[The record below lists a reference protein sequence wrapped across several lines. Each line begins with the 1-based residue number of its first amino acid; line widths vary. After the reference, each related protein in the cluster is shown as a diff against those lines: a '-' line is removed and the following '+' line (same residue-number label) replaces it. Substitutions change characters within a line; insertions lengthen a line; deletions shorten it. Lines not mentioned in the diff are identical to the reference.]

1 MIVARGVSRLMLERR
16 VKEAWTFLL
25 NAPKDPWLPKKKK
38 WHFVRRFLEDVIEI
52 TKCEI
57 YT

>member
-25 NAPKDPWLPKKKK
+25 NAPKDPWLPKKN
-38 WHFVRRFLEDVIEI
+38 
-52 TKCEI
+52 TKAKFQN
-57 YT
+57 

>member
-25 NAPKDPWLPKKKK
+25 NAPKDPWLPKNNKKMA
-38 WHFVRRFLEDVIEI
+38 FLEDVIEI